1 MKVLKIINLIY
12 IASLMIGFSQFSFSE
27 DSILKKHIQLS
38 EAVVRS
44 NEWHPHIK
52 EARSKLIQQGYAID
66 VAESGYYPQING
78 GFRGGYEGSG
88 DEGGVS
94 QSLLLSASQ
103 MLYDFGKVSSAVEA
117 EQAVLSQQQ
126 AELLLVIDE
135 IAQRTASAVIEVW
148 RFQEL
153 EKKAKEQV
161 SSLEGLMDL
170 VEVRHKKGASTKS
183 DWVQSQTRVERAKAL
198 MLQYKTQKQIWQSRL
213 SSMLGER
220 QGIAVSLEPG
230 IFKSVTC
237 EYAQKSLSLVPILA
251 SALARKE
258 QASAISKQSDA
269 RLMPTLTLNPTV
281 THYIQSPDWQTT
293 TDREETEYGIYLN
306 LNMPL
311 YQGGALQAQKRAA
324 AAAQISADAAV
335 DGARL
340 SILEVLLESSS
351 QRETLKFHRQALK
364 DREEYSRQTRD
375 LYQQQYLE
383 LGSRPLLDLLNAEQ
397 DIYQAQLDQVNI
409 ESDMSSLG
417 LSCANAKGELRQL
430 FNLPV
435 NE

>member
-1 MKVLKIINLIY
+1 
-12 IASLMIGFSQFSFSE
+12 
-27 DSILKKHIQLS
+27 
-38 EAVVRS
+38 
-44 NEWHPHIK
+44 
-52 EARSKLIQQGYAID
+52 
-66 VAESGYYPQING
+66 
-78 GFRGGYEGSG
+78 
-88 DEGGVS
+88 
-94 QSLLLSASQ
+94 
-103 MLYDFGKVSSAVEA
+103 
-117 EQAVLSQQQ
+117 
-126 AELLLVIDE
+126 
-135 IAQRTASAVIEVW
+135 
-148 RFQEL
+148 
-153 EKKAKEQV
+153 
-161 SSLEGLMDL
+161 
-170 VEVRHKKGASTKS
+170 
-183 DWVQSQTRVERAKAL
+183 

>member
-1 MKVLKIINLIY
+1 M
-12 IASLMIGFSQFSFSE
+12 ASLVTGFSQLAFSE
-27 DSILKKHIQLS
+27 DSIFKKPIQLS
-38 EAVVRS
+38 EAVLRA

-52 EARSKLIQQGYAID
+52 ESRAKLIQQGYAID
-66 VAESGYYPQING
+66 VAEAGYYPQING
-78 GFRGGYEGSG
+78 GLRGGYEGSG
-88 DEGGVS
+88 NEGGVS

-117 EQAVLSQQQ
+117 EQAILSQQQ
-126 AELLLVIDE
+126 AELLLTIDE
-135 IAQRTASAVIEVW
+135 IAQKTASAVIEVW

-153 EKKAKEQV
+153 ENKAQEQV
-161 SSLEGLMDL
+161 ISLEEVMNL
-170 VEVRHKKGASTKS
+170 VEERHKKGASTKS
-183 DWVQSQTRVERAKAL
+183 DWVQSQTRVQSAKAL
-198 MLQYKTQKQIWQSRL
+198 MLQYTTQKQIWQSRL
-213 SSMLGER
+213 ASLLGER
-220 QGIAVSLEPG
+220 QGIPVSREPD

-237 EYAQKSLSLVPILA
+237 EFSQESLSVVPILA
-251 SALARKE
+251 SALARKK
-258 QASAISKQSDA
+258 QAVAISKQSDA
-269 RLMPTLTLNPTV
+269 RLKPTLTLDPTV
-281 THYIQSPDWQTT
+281 THYIQRPKWQTT
-293 TDREETEYGIYLN
+293 TDSEDTEYGIYLN
-306 LNMPL
+306 LNMSL

-335 DGARL
+335 DSARL
-340 SILEVLLESSS
+340 SILEVLLESSA
-351 QRETLKFHRQALK
+351 QRETLRFHRQALK

-409 ESDMSSLG
+409 ESDMNSLG